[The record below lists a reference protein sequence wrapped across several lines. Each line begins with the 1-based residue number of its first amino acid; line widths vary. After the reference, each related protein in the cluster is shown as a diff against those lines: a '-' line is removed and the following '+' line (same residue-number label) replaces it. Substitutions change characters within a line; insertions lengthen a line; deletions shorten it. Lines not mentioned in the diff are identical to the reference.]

1 MSCNDNNNNCCN
13 NIIIDI
19 VPTPPENITLDI
31 LNPPAVDIGINI
43 QEFVTIWGNIIGDI
57 TKQRD
62 LMALLSSTRSL
73 DLTAMLQFLSA
84 NNVRLSAA
92 TITTDL
98 SVGRDVYVDGT
109 LYTKTTAITL
119 VSYNQFVGDGSNNTF
134 TVNHNFNSNYISVVV
149 TDLTTNLVAYPAIQI
164 PNLNSVVVD
173 FSFVPPPS
181 SYNVT
186 VFGAVPTNKIAAF
199 KIEQIENPR
208 KNQLFVSLTGSDLND
223 GKDPIFPLRTVKKA
237 CEIAHNERVNGFNN
251 RDVMYT
257 IFVGTGD
264 FYEENPIY
272 VAPNT
277 SIIGDNLRRSSI
289 RPINKTFDIFWL
301 DNSSYIW
308 GFTFRDHLE
317 PSAGAAFP
325 ILTNPLLTG
334 IAFKNLLTPYV
345 SPGVYKWRRPFITT
359 SPYVQ
364 GSSSITSSLA
374 MPLQTNVSR
383 AFTTQPY
390 PTAPLSIDGVNLS
403 VNTIIGIIQNGLNNY
418 SLQTYTVSP
427 DVSAAVSI
435 IQSVSAYIQD
445 DTINHINSKYPYLDY
460 NQTLCKRDVG
470 YILSAICVDI
480 QNGNNAQA
488 IYNGQ
493 MYYSGNVLVFP
504 QNQILPTVE
513 AMNRIKT
520 TTGNILNGILFDRSD
535 IERTIS
541 TVTDILTYGLS
552 GYKTYTYSPSPD
564 ALSAV
569 QLIELNKNFIAK
581 ETLSFINTAYPTLTY
596 NLSTCERDINYILSA
611 VQVDIQNGN
620 NNEGIRNGQHYYN
633 GTSSYLPNGQIAP
646 TVTSLNFLKWIT
658 KYVASNQ
665 VIPRYPAGAGMRVD
679 GSHAEG
685 FLRSMVL
692 DSYTQFNE
700 GGKGIYMLNNG
711 YAQLVSIFTI
721 CCTQGILCE
730 TGGTCSIS
738 NSNSSFGLSGI
749 VATGKSPVTV
759 LTGTLVNNPFTSN
772 SVIVSNVSGVNINP
786 NSDYY
791 VPGGLDT
798 RKVAY
803 TPYSGLIF
811 TIGNDLTLYSID
823 NTNSPILS
831 AGTDSTFNVFTTQ
844 NIFTNYEPGEIVR
857 FYIRS
862 TATASS
868 HAFEYIGTGDVLARA
883 VPALGGVTNIALE
896 AVFADGGA
904 VYFTSTNQAGDFRVG
919 QEFTIVQETGTIEGD
934 TFKRSIL
941 TLVTPLNLAL
951 E

>member
-564 ALSAV
+564 ALSAA

-581 ETLSFINTAYPTLTY
+581 ETLSFINRAYPTLTY

>member
-564 ALSAV
+564 ALSAA

-581 ETLSFINTAYPTLTY
+581 ETLSFINRAYPTLTY

-868 HAFEYIGTGDVLARA
+868 HAFEYIGTGEVLARA

>member
-1 MSCNDNNNNCCN
+1 
-13 NIIIDI
+13 
-19 VPTPPENITLDI
+19 
-31 LNPPAVDIGINI
+31 
-43 QEFVTIWGNIIGDI
+43 
-57 TKQRD
+57 
-62 LMALLSSTRSL
+62 
-73 DLTAMLQFLSA
+73 
-84 NNVRLSAA
+84 
-92 TITTDL
+92 
-98 SVGRDVYVDGT
+98 
-109 LYTKTTAITL
+109 
-119 VSYNQFVGDGSNNTF
+119 
-134 TVNHNFNSNYISVVV
+134 
-149 TDLTTNLVAYPAIQI
+149 
-164 PNLNSVVVD
+164 
-173 FSFVPPPS
+173 
-181 SYNVT
+181 
-186 VFGAVPTNKIAAF
+186 
-199 KIEQIENPR
+199 
-208 KNQLFVSLTGSDLND
+208 
-223 GKDPIFPLRTVKKA
+223 
-237 CEIAHNERVNGFNN
+237 
-251 RDVMYT
+251 
-257 IFVGTGD
+257 
-264 FYEENPIY
+264 
-272 VAPNT
+272 
-277 SIIGDNLRRSSI
+277 
-289 RPINKTFDIFWL
+289 
-301 DNSSYIW
+301 
-308 GFTFRDHLE
+308 
-317 PSAGAAFP
+317 
-325 ILTNPLLTG
+325 
-334 IAFKNLLTPYV
+334 
-345 SPGVYKWRRPFITT
+345 
-359 SPYVQ
+359 
-364 GSSSITSSLA
+364 

-564 ALSAV
+564 ALSAA

-581 ETLSFINTAYPTLTY
+581 ETLSFINRAYPTLTY